1 MPSTS
6 AADCGAF
13 QGVEMLD
20 IFRQFIDAEFR
31 SDWAKAKLDHGDKT
45 SVAHLQRTAGQRR
58 FDALFAIFQR
68 GASTEPGGT
77 TPQVIT
83 NIVMDW
89 DTYQREL
96 ARLGGEDPGAA
107 NPMDEAYRCSSF
119 DGDPLEPTEAAVSA
133 LSGHVRRA
141 VIGADG
147 VVINL
152 GRKQR
157 LFSGSAELAVRLSG
171 TDCYWFGC
179 DMPASQCQIDHL
191 IPWADHGGGERGETR
206 PDNGG
211 LGCTRHN
218 RIKEQGFRV
227 WRDQLGEW
235 HIVRPD
241 GTEVE

>member
-1 MPSTS
+1 
-6 AADCGAF
+6 
-13 QGVEMLD
+13 
-20 IFRQFIDAEFR
+20 
-31 SDWAKAKLDHGDKT
+31 
-45 SVAHLQRTAGQRR
+45 
-58 FDALFAIFQR
+58 
-68 GASTEPGGT
+68 
-77 TPQVIT
+77 
-83 NIVMDW
+83 
-89 DTYQREL
+89 
-96 ARLGGEDPGAA
+96 
-107 NPMDEAYRCSSF
+107 
-119 DGDPLEPTEAAVSA
+119 